1 MYGAFARTKS
11 FTGNS
16 IAKWDISSVTDLRY
30 IFYDIS
36 SSFDSENIHGWNIQE
51 VSEFDNIFSDTD
63 LTACQKYVLYNAW
76 SDQSSVFWSAY
87 SSWGSTT
94 QECGCQIGYSED
106 ALWLALASWTSNE
119 VAHLVCGENIT
130 LWDTT
135 KLTVL
140 NDETMYVVFSRLLL
154 SQKFQSPFL
163 VISRISLK
171 SQRCQFYPHLCDPK
185 ITPTHTRF

>member
-76 SDQSSVFWSAY
+76 SDQSSVFWS
-87 SSWGSTT
+87 T
-94 QECGCQIGYSED
+94 
-106 ALWLALASWTSNE
+106 
-119 VAHLVCGENIT
+119 
-130 LWDTT
+130 
-135 KLTVL
+135 
-140 NDETMYVVFSRLLL
+140 YVVFEREEREFPSFHFFMFL
-154 SQKFQSPFL
+154 SCHSNHNRAFSLFL
-163 VISRISLK
+163 GYAIDR
-171 SQRCQFYPHLCDPK
+171 HD
-185 ITPTHTRF
+185 TRKTTLE